1 MCNLC
6 AAAET
11 TALAEAEVHIM
22 LAEAEEGL
30 SVPYATR
37 PLNKAERRAGVHFGT
52 LDALETVSVDE
63 IRDAIGALG
72 ATLREQVLAAIFQ
85 GRDTATP
92 EQVAAGLADMARA
105 QPPAVTAALEGAAAA
120 LAGSYSRAA
129 QASSMEAAEE
139 AGRQGRKAPRP
150 VAPSPSKFA
159 IAASIAS
166 GILWDRLTEQAR
178 KTLLDPA
185 AIATGA
191 PLSREKAGATL
202 AAIPEDGAVDHA
214 RQTLHTVT
222 AEARNETAEALEPEE
237 IWASEILDGATCQSC
252 RAVDQ
257 KDYATM
263 AEARKDYPN
272 GPYIR
277 CDGGARCRGT
287 LVFIYGV
294 GQAPPPEAPPWD
306 PGDPGDP
313 GGPTPSAPPRAPKAS
328 PATPAPKDAPK
339 PPPAPGAAPPK
350 RPTGKPQRYES
361 IEQVPTLA
369 EPRKLSPLEEA
380 AIMNPEHDPTY
391 RTKVYNNN
399 CSSVATAYEMRRR
412 GYDVTAAP
420 VPDGKGRPIGEYLT
434 QWWKGPDGKPLKPV
448 AIPDAQKLRETLE
461 LAPEGSRGIIR
472 IRWRSGGGHVYNW
485 EKHDGKVHYLE
496 GQVPAA
502 PDAYLHADR
511 AKANGGLWYARLDN
525 ATPNDNVTQTLQSR
539 TPEYLREREEGV
551 HLTAAQKREL
561 SVPQVQMKNG
571 EVTFTPPRFKK
582 QGGRWVPMPKA
593 EAEELT
599 ELWKKTRVQK

>member
-11 TALAEAEVHIM
+11 TALAEAEAHVM

-52 LDALETVSVDE
+52 LDALETVAVDE
-63 IRDAIGALG
+63 IRDAIGSLG
-72 ATLREQVLAAIFQ
+72 GTLREQILAAIFQ

-105 QPPAVTAALEGAAAA
+105 QPPAVAAALEGAAAA

-185 AIATGA
+185 AIANGA
-191 PLSREKAGATL
+191 PLSRETAGGTL

-222 AEARNETAEALEPEE
+222 AEARNETAEAMEPEE
-237 IWASEILDGATCQSC
+237 IWASEILDGATCQEC

-272 GPYIR
+272 GPYLR
-277 CDGGARCRGT
+277 CSGGARCRGT

-306 PGDPGDP
+306 PGDPG
-313 GGPTPSAPPRAPKAS
+313 GPAPSAPPRAPNAS

-339 PPPAPGAAPPK
+339 PPPAPGAAPPA
-350 RPTGKPQRYES
+350 RPKGAPQRYENL
-361 IEQVPTLA
+361 EQLPTLA

-380 AIMNPEHDPTY
+380 ALMNPEHDGSG
-391 RTKVYNNN
+391 RTKQYNEN

-412 GYDVTAAP
+412 GYDVTAAAL
-420 VPDGKGRPIGEYLT
+420 KGGGGRSPREFITG
-434 QWWKGPDGKPLKPV
+434 WWKGPDGKPLENTAMPN
-448 AIPDAQKLRETLE
+448 AQALRETLD
-461 LAPEGSRGIIR
+461 LAPDGARGFITIY
-472 IRWRSGGGHVYNW
+472 WKGNGGGHVYNW
-485 EKHDGKVHYLE
+485 EKFDGKVHYLE

-511 AKANGGLWYARLDN
+511 ARAKGGLYYARTDN
-525 ATPNDNVTQTLQSR
+525 ATPSNAVAEALEQR
-539 TPEYLREREEGV
+539 TPEYIRERSAGA
-551 HLTAAQKREL
+551 HLTAAQKRAL
-561 SVPQVQMKNG
+561 SVPQVRMRGGNI
-571 EVTFTPPRFKK
+571 VFDPPQFKK
-582 QGGRWVPMPKA
+582 EGGRWIPMPKD
-593 EAEELT
+593 EADAMI
-599 ELWKKTRVQK
+599 ELWNKTRVQK